1 MELKINSSVNFLI
14 IILKLQNIKYRFT
27 TFKVLKQRMKY
38 FVVFFFILLSSLSI
52 AQGLVS
58 SQKISGII
66 VSVNTQIPLSNV
78 NIINVNK
85 MKGTTTDE
93 KGLFEIEVTAS
104 DTLHLSILGFQSL
117 KIKVTN
123 DWIKNKSTKIY
134 LTEKAY
140 ALEEIIIR
148 PFNLTGYL
156 EIDTKLIPEKE
167 NYRYSISGLTQG
179 YETGEYSPNAFGKV
193 MGSIFNPADMLYN
206 FFGKKPKELK
216 RLKEIKKDDTVRN
229 LLETKFDR
237 ETISVLLGVDKKE
250 IAEILERCNYS
261 ESFVKTANDLQ
272 ILDAISSCYEE
283 YKILKRK

>member
-1 MELKINSSVNFLI
+1 
-14 IILKLQNIKYRFT
+14 
-27 TFKVLKQRMKY
+27 
-38 FVVFFFILLSSLSI
+38 
-52 AQGLVS
+52 
-58 SQKISGII
+58 
-66 VSVNTQIPLSNV
+66 
-78 NIINVNK
+78 

-140 ALEEIIIR
+140 ALEEVIIR

-179 YETGEYSPNAFGKV
+179 YETGEYSPNAFAKV

-216 RLKEIKKDDTVRN
+216 RLKEMKKDDTVRN

>member
-1 MELKINSSVNFLI
+1 
-14 IILKLQNIKYRFT
+14 
-27 TFKVLKQRMKY
+27 MKY
-38 FVVFFFILLSSLSI
+38 FVVFFFILLSTHAI

-58 SQKISGII
+58 SQKVSGII
-66 VSVNTQIPLSNV
+66 VSANTQIPLSNV

-85 MKGTTTDE
+85 MKGTTTNE

-123 DWIKNKSTKIY
+123 DWIKNNFTKIY

-140 ALEEIIIR
+140 ALEEVVIR

-216 RLKEIKKDDTVRN
+216 RLKEMKKDDTLRN